1 MDAGF
6 KSSRK
11 FSKRLHLWDLLDRV
25 HAQLPDPLSAGV
37 ASEVGMTVGLGNG
50 VAGGRRMSEGGAS
63 TAPSHEEDCRDL
75 FHKAISR
82 INSNNPNIGK
92 DEKVRCS
99 SYSLPLKARTLISTL
114 DPSHFDLCS
123 EVVLFLEV
131 KNIGRVW
138 ERSFLS
144 QSALYLFFPLQVTQF
159 LCLGLRYV

>member
-25 HAQLPDPLSAGV
+25 HAQLPDPLSVGV
-37 ASEVGMTVGLGNG
+37 ASEVGMTTGMVGG
-50 VAGGRRMSEGGAS
+50 VGGHRMSEGGAS

-92 DEKVRCS
+92 DEKVR
-99 SYSLPLKARTLISTL
+99 
-114 DPSHFDLCS
+114 
-123 EVVLFLEV
+123 
-131 KNIGRVW
+131 
-138 ERSFLS
+138 
-144 QSALYLFFPLQVTQF
+144 
-159 LCLGLRYV
+159 